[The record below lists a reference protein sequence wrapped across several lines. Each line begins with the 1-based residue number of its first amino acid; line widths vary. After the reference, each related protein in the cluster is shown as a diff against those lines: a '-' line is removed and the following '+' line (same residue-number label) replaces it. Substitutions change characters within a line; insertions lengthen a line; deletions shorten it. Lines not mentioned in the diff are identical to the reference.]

1 MAGRTSVTYD
11 FVFIRT
17 IENLG
22 PICDKIGCTLEP
34 CSGKMLGLAVR
45 SNRTEAKESFISAIL
60 YYNESAN
67 AHIAVLQ
74 QLVIYVFFFKGR

>member
-1 MAGRTSVTYD
+1 MAGRTSVTYE

-34 CSGKMLGLAVR
+34 CSGKMLGLAVSHAAVR
-45 SNRTEAKESFISAIL
+45 SNRTSTEAKESFISAIL
-60 YYNESAN
+60 CYNES
-67 AHIAVLQ
+67 LQ
-74 QLVIYVFFFKGR
+74 MLT